1 MSNLQSTAEE
11 EIIVNTSFTS
21 CLYVQANAFNQ
32 HSIFLLDTG
41 SPCSVLSNQI
51 YNKVPKDKNIQ
62 RKDDCTKLRAADG
75 SLIETSG
82 KVIVPLHIDGISF
95 NQEFIIAKIHGID
108 GIIGMDFLCQY
119 DGIIKIK
126 RQILKTSF
134 GNVRLYKQNTNTCA
148 RIQVVDTVI
157 IKPHAETFIK
167 TTVEQPCNKNERLSV
182 AEPTKFLLNKGCL
195 MAKTLVNPREE
206 EVIVSILNLSVCLC

>member
-1 MSNLQSTAEE
+1 
-11 EIIVNTSFTS
+11 
-21 CLYVQANAFNQ
+21 
-32 HSIFLLDTG
+32 
-41 SPCSVLSNQI
+41 
-51 YNKVPKDKNIQ
+51 
-62 RKDDCTKLRAADG
+62 
-75 SLIETSG
+75 
-82 KVIVPLHIDGISF
+82 
-95 NQEFIIAKIHGID
+95 
-108 GIIGMDFLCQY
+108 MDFLCQY